1 MVTSPAHGGLDEHQ
15 DEQQDD
21 GERSRVEP
29 ESRSATA
36 LGPDAVR
43 AVVGLVDRALPF
55 TTATCEASPATVW
68 WRDVLTH
75 VRAGTDPLEPWRV
88 ALRSQMGQ
96 RHGVPAP
103 AHVPAAFVLQWVCEI
118 AATPIAYAAS
128 LGPWLLLPSP
138 AGLGFELAPG
148 LSPHRLVVDPE
159 ATSLDV
165 DEDATRRLERG
176 HTAYLA
182 LVSEVVTAYAPDVR
196 MGSRQRWGVVEDMW
210 RTAVRLARGAAGE
223 TVGPE
228 PTRVSCCF
236 IYALPG
242 MRECAAC
249 PRGGR

>member
-1 MVTSPAHGGLDEHQ
+1 M
-15 DEQQDD
+15 
-21 GERSRVEP
+21 EP

-55 TTATCEASPATVW
+55 TTVTCEASPATVW
-68 WRDVLTH
+68 WCDVVRH
-75 VRAGTDPLEPWRV
+75 VRDGADPLEPWRA
-88 ALRSQMGQ
+88 ALRTQMAQ

-128 LGPWLLLPSP
+128 LGPWLLVPSGGGLGL
-138 AGLGFELAPG
+138 GLGFELAAG
-148 LSPHRLVVDPE
+148 LYPHRLVVDPD
-159 ATSLDV
+159 ATSLEV
-165 DEDATRRLERG
+165 DDDPARRLERG
-176 HTAYLA
+176 HAAYRG

-196 MGSRQRWGVVEDMW
+196 MGSRQRWGVVDDMW
-210 RTAVRLARGAAGE
+210 GTAVRLARGAAGE
-223 TVGPE
+223 SVGPE